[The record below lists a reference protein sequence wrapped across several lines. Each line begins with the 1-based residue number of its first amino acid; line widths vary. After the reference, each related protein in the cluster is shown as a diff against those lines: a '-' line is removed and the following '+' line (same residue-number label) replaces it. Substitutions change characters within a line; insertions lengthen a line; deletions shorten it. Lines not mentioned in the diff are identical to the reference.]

1 MSYLAFQ
8 ALVRRDLRLF
18 FMDRRAVV
26 MSFVAPIVIGSF
38 FGYIFGGVNS
48 NNQPSKISVAAI
60 DQDGSTISKSIVA
73 DLAADKALD
82 VTNRGLDEARA
93 AVKSGKLSVAAVI
106 PKGFGENAARSF
118 FRSQEKPE
126 VQLLYDPSH
135 GAELQMVRGMLMQ
148 HVMETVSRE
157 ALSGSGSQNYL
168 AEANRE
174 VESASGMNP
183 ADRQSLRTLLAGIDG
198 WNRRR
203 QSGAATATQ
212 GGVFNMPYTVREE
225 AITARAGVPYNSMA
239 HSFAGMCVQF
249 ILFMGIDAGMT
260 VLMQRRT
267 GLWKRLQAA
276 PISRWTIIGSRAAS
290 AAIVA
295 MIIML
300 AVFGFARVV
309 FGVRIDG
316 SFPGFLGVCVAFAIM
331 TATFGLLVA
340 VLGKTPEASRGI
352 AILVT
357 LLLVM
362 LGGSWVPAFIFP
374 QWLQNISFAVPTR
387 WAVDGLDGLIWRG
400 WSFHEAL
407 APIGALLAF
416 AALFGAVAV
425 WRFRWEVEG

>member
-18 FMDRRAVV
+18 FMDRRAVT

-38 FGYIFGGVNS
+38 FGYIFGGVSSNS
-48 NNQPSKISVAAI
+48 QPSKISVAAI
-60 DQDGSTISKSIVA
+60 DRDGSAISKRIVA
-73 DLAADKALD
+73 ALAADPALD
-82 VTNRGLDEARA
+82 VSPRELETARA
-93 AVKSGKLSVAAVI
+93 AVKSGKLTVAFVV
-106 PKGFGENAARSF
+106 PKGFGENATRSF
-118 FRSQEKPE
+118 FRSQNKPE

-135 GAELQMVRGMLMQ
+135 GAELQTVRGLLTQ
-148 HVMETVSRE
+148 HVMEIVSSE
-157 ALSGSGSQNYL
+157 AINGTGSQNYL

-174 VESASGMNP
+174 LDGASGMNP
-183 ADRQSLRTLLAGIDG
+183 ADRQSLRNMLASVGA
-198 WNRRR
+198 WNQRR
-203 QSGAATATQ
+203 QANPAAAGQ
-212 GGVFNMPYTVREE
+212 AVFSMPYIVREE

-300 AVFGFARVV
+300 AVFGFARVA

-331 TATFGLLVA
+331 TASFGLLVA

-374 QWLQNISFAVPTR
+374 QWLQNVSFAVPTR

-400 WSFHEAL
+400 WSFHDAL

-416 AALFGAVAV
+416 AALFGAFAI

>member
-18 FMDRRAVV
+18 FMDRRAVT

-38 FGYIFGGVNS
+38 FGYIFGGVSSNS
-48 NNQPSKISVAAI
+48 QPSKISVGAI
-60 DQDGSTISKSIVA
+60 DQDGSTISKRIVA

-82 VTNRGLDEARA
+82 VSPRELEDARA
-93 AVKSGKLSVAAVI
+93 AVRGGKLSVAAVI

-118 FRSQEKPE
+118 FQSGNKPE

-135 GAELQMVRGMLMQ
+135 AAELQMVRGMLMQ
-148 HVMETVSRE
+148 HVMETVSSE

-168 AEANRE
+168 AESKRQIDA
-174 VESASGMNP
+174 ASGMNP
-183 ADRQSLRTLLAGIDG
+183 ADRKALLTMLDSVGA
-198 WNRRR
+198 WNQRR
-203 QSGAATATQ
+203 QAAPAAATQ

-276 PISRWTIIGSRAAS
+276 PLSRWIIIGSRAAS

-300 AVFGFARVV
+300 AVFGFARIA

-316 SFPGFLGVCVAFAIM
+316 SFVGFLGVCVAFAIM
-331 TATFGLLVA
+331 TAAFGLLVA

-374 QWLQNISFAVPTR
+374 QWLQKVSFAVPTR

-400 WSFHEAL
+400 WNFQDAL

-416 AALFGAVAV
+416 AAFFGAVAV